1 MKVFNFNGIYILFDF
16 LIDLNGKL
24 SFCVS
29 FIRIMLYVGCVFLVY
44 KFKIVKKNVSVIGVK
59 CKIEFNV
66 KEFFDIFCVDEE

>member
-29 FIRIMLYVGCVFLVY
+29 FIRIMLYVGCLFLVY
-44 KFKIVKKNVSVIGVK
+44 KFKIVRKNVSVIGVK

>member
-29 FIRIMLYVGCVFLVY
+29 FIRIMLYVGCLFLVY
-44 KFKIVKKNVSVIGVK
+44 KFKIVRKNVSVIGVM

-66 KEFFDIFCVDEE
+66 KEFFDIFCLDEE